1 MTKLFLAALMSLA
14 ACLAMAGDH
23 GDIIVYQLDRSII
36 GKVVIKPVEVYGP
49 LWGDIGH
56 GTFAERRTAYH
67 HPSSKS
73 PEYQMEEKN
82 TNPAFCKG
90 LKFSITESGD
100 QALSVMADYSKCRES
115 IQDMLRKTQADDFI
129 DGLAAAI
136 LYTNNKHKLRVSRIR
151 LEVTGV
157 RAKPVIK
164 ELEWESLRKRYRP
177 LYKVVFER

>member
-1 MTKLFLAALMSLA
+1 MTTLFLAALMSLA
-14 ACLAMAGDH
+14 AGLAIAGDH
-23 GDIIVYQLDRSII
+23 GDIIVYQLDRNII
-36 GKVVIKPVEVYGP
+36 GKVVIKPAEVSGP

-67 HPSSKS
+67 HPSSTS
-73 PEYQMEEKN
+73 PEYQMEETN

-100 QALSVMADYSKCRES
+100 KVLSVMADYSKCREW
-115 IQDMLRKTQADDFI
+115 IQNMLRRTQADDFI

-136 LYTNNKHKLRVSRIR
+136 LYTNNQYKLRVSRIR

-164 ELEWESLRKRYRP
+164 ELEWESLRKRYQP
-177 LYKVVFER
+177 LYKVVFEK